1 MQKRFIV
8 AGLFAV
14 DVSRLSGGR
23 TPTLHEFATTGLLL
37 IFAFGGYEVVP
48 VPAGEARDPRR
59 GVPFALIMTIA
70 IATVVFTLVQ
80 FVALGTLPD
89 LTTSTTPLADAAQL
103 FLGGAGAALI
113 TVGAICST
121 GGNNMGQA
129 LSGSRNLY
137 ALAEQGDLPPFFGR
151 VHSRF
156 QTPAN
161 AVLFTSLV
169 SFVLAVSGTFA
180 LMAAASAITRL
191 LVYLATCSA
200 TLRLRDPRF
209 ASSVKPAAFVV
220 PLGPVIPIAA
230 ILIGVTIL
238 TGATSTQL
246 ATVAAAC
253 VAGAVLYQIAVRNA
267 PTEPRPVILN

>member
-1 MQKRFIV
+1 M
-8 AGLFAV
+8 
-14 DVSRLSGGR
+14 SRLSGGR
-23 TPTLHEFATTGLLL
+23 TPSLHEFATTGLLL

-89 LTTSTTPLADAAQL
+89 LTTSKTPLADAAQL

-151 VHSRF
+151 VHSKFR
-156 QTPAN
+156 TPAN
-161 AVLFTSLV
+161 AVLFTSIV
-169 SFVLAVSGTFA
+169 SFVLAVSGTFT
-180 LMAAASAITRL
+180 LMAASSAITRL

-200 TLRLRDPRF
+200 TLRLRGPRLRIVCEAGSLRRSARTGDSDCGDPDRRHD
-209 ASSVKPAAFVV
+209 SHRCDVDPAGHCRGSMRGRCRA
-220 PLGPVIPIAA
+220 IPDRR
-230 ILIGVTIL
+230 
-238 TGATSTQL
+238 SQ
-246 ATVAAAC
+246 
-253 VAGAVLYQIAVRNA
+253 
-267 PTEPRPVILN
+267 RP